1 MKDNKKNV
9 FDTFLE
15 KYDEYSSRK
24 KVDIETYYRPE
35 KGKCIFGFVFC
46 LLFFFILIRVFTFSI
61 VYFVILIGDFI
72 CLLYFGINLFTKK
85 GIVIRRKHSVPEEY
99 IKEAEED
106 VYNNYD
112 IDSESFE
119 ENFYDENKEY
129 ETDDKTSEDE

>member
-46 LLFFFILIRVFTFSI
+46 LLFFLILIRVYKQCLSGHKRSSLLGKEKNYPITTWKPQRL
-61 VYFVILIGDFI
+61 YLIIYNLSFASRIYNICNTNRKVSFI
-72 CLLYFGINLFTKK
+72 FRNYCL
-85 GIVIRRKHSVPEEY
+85 P
-99 IKEAEED
+99 
-106 VYNNYD
+106 
-112 IDSESFE
+112 
-119 ENFYDENKEY
+119 
-129 ETDDKTSEDE
+129 